1 MSIKSKIKIG
11 IFGGSFD
18 PPHKGHYFLSSF
30 ILQKLNLTKVYWIVA
45 KKNPFKKKTFFSLEE
60 RVKKCKNLTK
70 QNKNIKVLFLDKKLR
85 SSRTINILNH
95 LKLTKKKSH
104 FYLIIGSD
112 NLISFHKWKEW
123 QKITKISKIV
133 VLSRKGYDQKARKS
147 AIVKY
152 LNKKNIIFVKNK
164 KIDIS
169 STIIRN
175 RLKK

>member
-1 MSIKSKIKIG
+1 M
-11 IFGGSFD
+11 
-18 PPHKGHYFLSSF
+18 
-30 ILQKLNLTKVYWIVA
+30 
-45 KKNPFKKKTFFSLEE
+45 
-60 RVKKCKNLTK
+60 
-70 QNKNIKVLFLDKKLR
+70 DKKLR

-169 STIIRN
+169 STQLRYK
-175 RLKK
+175 LKK